1 MTPGAPAGGAG
12 GSPFQQGLS
21 SVAKIPSHFLEP
33 AASPESSGHS
43 LSRRICRRTASWSM
57 LWNGTVCFPLSFWKQ
72 LAMSRWFSR
81 HTGRMAA
88 GLSRDLCSFW
98 GEETYGV
105 PFFIT
110 RKCMQSISV
119 VCAYSS
125 CRLLTKT
132 PQCCDKHTLVK
143 EYHRL
148 EEKYFNKDRPVTL
161 WTPQPS
167 GWAAP
172 WKHEIMPYWRQV
184 LKACE
189 TGNFW
194 KHFLSSYAVR
204 NWWNTLGN
212 TQIETSISLVS
223 FLCVIT
229 TELRVFCYPG

>member
-1 MTPGAPAGGAG
+1 
-12 GSPFQQGLS
+12 
-21 SVAKIPSHFLEP
+21 
-33 AASPESSGHS
+33 
-43 LSRRICRRTASWSM
+43 M

-105 PFFIT
+105 PLFIT

-143 EYHRL
+143 ECHRL
-148 EEKYFNKDRPVTL
+148 EEKYFNKDRPITL

-167 GWAAP
+167 GWVAP
-172 WKHEIMPYWRQV
+172 WKHIQGDNAL
-184 LKACE
+184 LKASPKSLWNGQFLKAFSVLICCKKLM
-189 TGNFW
+189 
-194 KHFLSSYAVR
+194 KHT
-204 NWWNTLGN
+204 W
-212 TQIETSISLVS
+212 
-223 FLCVIT
+223 
-229 TELRVFCYPG
+229 